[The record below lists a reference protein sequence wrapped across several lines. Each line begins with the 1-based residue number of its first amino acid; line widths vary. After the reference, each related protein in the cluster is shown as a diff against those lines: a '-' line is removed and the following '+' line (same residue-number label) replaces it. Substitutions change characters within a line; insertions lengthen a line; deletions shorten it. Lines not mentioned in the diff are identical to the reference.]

1 MGEIEEDGSK
11 MLSSV
16 DNIFASR
23 IKPPRISFYALD
35 TAFHRKPEVTELH
48 AIMDKVRSGELDPV
62 VSKLL
67 PLSKAVEAHKLLIS
81 GSTIKGK
88 MLFVAD
94 AAMASEIG
102 L

>member
-1 MGEIEEDGSK
+1 MGEIEDDGSR

-35 TAFHRKPEVTELH
+35 TAFHRKSEVTELH
-48 AIMDKVRSGELDPV
+48 AIMGKVRSGELDPV
-62 VSKLL
+62 VAKLL
-67 PLSKAVEAHKLLIS
+67 PLSKAVEAHELLIS

-88 MLFVAD
+88 MIFVVD
-94 AAMASEIG
+94 AAMATKIG